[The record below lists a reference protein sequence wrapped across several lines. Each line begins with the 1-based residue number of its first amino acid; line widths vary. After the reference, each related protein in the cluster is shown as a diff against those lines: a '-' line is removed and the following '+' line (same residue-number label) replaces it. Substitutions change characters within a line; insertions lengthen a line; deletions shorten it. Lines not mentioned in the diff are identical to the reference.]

1 MGWITGIPVSNL
13 STRLPQSYGMQQK
26 VGEEL
31 GNEAGLNPEWPT
43 NTIMGKLRLRVTV
56 CYCACMVCTCGLQST
71 VECVHDFGNFFIAE
85 ATSNRIIRL
94 DFNCMKN
101 RAAR

>member
-56 CYCACMVCTCGLQST
+56 CYCACMCGVHLRFT
-71 VECVHDFGNFFIAE
+71 VDSGMCARLWQFFY
-85 ATSNRIIRL
+85 R
-94 DFNCMKN
+94 
-101 RAAR
+101 